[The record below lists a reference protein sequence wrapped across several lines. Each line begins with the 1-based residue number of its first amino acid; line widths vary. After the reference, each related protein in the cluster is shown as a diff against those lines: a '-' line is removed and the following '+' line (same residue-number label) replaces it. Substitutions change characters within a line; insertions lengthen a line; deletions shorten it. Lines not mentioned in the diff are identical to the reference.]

1 MVALLILSEKKDQG
15 TIPLVN
21 HKINGQSSM
30 GCDLKPTWK
39 TNQKINT
46 AKLSMKVGFF
56 ASVLALGLIE
66 GARFYAKTHW
76 GN

>member
-1 MVALLILSEKKDQG
+1 MDEVSQAIGKLQGQVEGLGDSVEKIADKLDIMHTEQ
-15 TIPLVN
+15 
-21 HKINGQSSM
+21 
-30 GCDLKPTWK
+30 